1 MADIHTD
8 PIDRELAWLESLVGK
23 YGIDP
28 ARQHELYLE
37 ISRHFRTKREH
48 EKAEREARRWARA
61 VRSLTPA
68 V

>member
-1 MADIHTD
+1 MTD
-8 PIDRELAWLESLVGK
+8 AIERELAWLESLVGK

-48 EKAEREARRWARA
+48 EKAEREARRWER
-61 VRSLTPA
+61 VQRHLRPA
-68 V
+68 PAA